1 MSKKIKI
8 RLGTL
13 FSGIGAIEQ
22 AINLMDIDHE
32 NVFAC
37 DNGELELKLLPSK
50 EQAEYDKLKKIARYR
65 ITSQETARLAK
76 LTAVEHDIIDDYAKQ

>member
-1 MSKKIKI
+1 MI

-22 AINLMDIDHE
+22 ALEKMGLAHK

-37 DNGELELKLLPSK
+37 DNGELELDLLSG
-50 EQAEYDKLKKIARYR
+50 QDLQEYKRLKKIASYR
-65 ITSQETARLAK
+65 ITAAEKKKLNSLQAK
-76 LTAVEHDIIDDYAKQ
+76 EQKELE